1 MEQADL
7 LVHAKWMNT
16 YMNDT
21 DLKLGQI
28 QPFLVA
34 TSSITFTPVSKEA
47 CYAEVARKLKQWNY
61 FKLSKKKKMEIREY
75 LQKGTGYSR
84 SQLTRLIAQYRQK
97 KWIGKHTYQRH
108 RFSVHYTRQDI
119 LLLARTDECH
129 QTLSGGATKKLFERA
144 YQVFNEVD
152 YVRLATISIAHIY
165 NLRKSRLYQ
174 EKRRHFTATV
184 RSAVPIGERRKPTP
198 NGQPGYLR
206 IDTVHQGDKDGIKGV
221 YHINAVDE
229 VTQMEVVFAVEK
241 ISENCLIPIL
251 EMLIE
256 TFPFQ
261 IKAIHS
267 DNGSEYINHR
277 VAQLLQKLLIELTKS
292 RARHSN
298 DNALA
303 ECKNGAIVRKWLG
316 YQHIPQHFADQLN
329 VFYRNYLNPYIN
341 YHRPCF
347 FPVVIVDKRGR
358 EKKSYPYKA
367 MMTPYEKFC
376 SLPNAEQYLKP
387 TISFAIL
394 NIFARQITDFQAAE
408 QTQHAR
414 KKLFDHI
421 FKRKY

>member
-1 MEQADL
+1 
-7 LVHAKWMNT
+7 
-16 YMNDT
+16 MNDSN
-21 DLKLGQI
+21 LKLNQI
-28 QPFLVA
+28 KTFLNG
-34 TSSITFTPVSKEA
+34 TQSITFTPASKEA
-47 CYAEVARKLKQWNY
+47 SYAEVARKLKQWNY
-61 FKLSKKKKMEIREY
+61 FKLGKKKKTEIREY
-75 LQKGTGYSR
+75 LQKRTGYSR
-84 SQLTRLIAQYRQK
+84 SQLTRFITQYRQN
-97 KWIGKHTYQRH
+97 KWIGKRTYKRH
-108 RFSVHYTRQDI
+108 RFSQRYTQQDI
-119 LLLARTDECH
+119 LLLARTDESH
-129 QTLSGGATKKLFERA
+129 QTLSGAATKKLFERA
-144 YQVFNEVD
+144 YHVFGDVAYE
-152 YVRLATISIAHIY
+152 RLATISVAHIY

-174 EKRRHFTATV
+174 DKRRHFTATV
-184 RSAVPIGERRKPTP
+184 RSAVSMGERRKPAP

-206 IDTVHQGDKDGIKGV
+206 IDTVHQGDQDGIKGV

-229 VTQMEVVFAVEK
+229 VTQMEMVFAVEK
-241 ISENCLIPIL
+241 ISENCLIPVL

-347 FPVVIVDKRGR
+347 FPVVIMDKRGK

-376 SLPNAEQYLKP
+376 SLPNAEHYLKP
-387 TISFAIL
+387 TISFATL
-394 NIFARQITDFQAAE
+394 NTFARQTTDLQAAE
-408 QTQHAR
+408 QTQRAR
-414 KKLFDHI
+414 KKLFEHI
-421 FKRKY
+421 FKRKN